1 MIIGIDGS
9 RAFIKKR
16 TGIEE
21 YSYQVIKHLRGKI
34 KNHQVVLYIRYNQ
47 AVDFDLSE
55 NLPAGRQGWKVKK
68 LWAPRF
74 WTQIRL
80 SLEMIFNPVD
90 ILFVPAHTAPLI
102 HPARNALLSKL
113 FSPIRKLVRIFSSQD
128 SNKWRSMANG
138 PKDTIVTIHGLEY
151 EVFPRSYSAW
161 ENFYMRESIKNSCK
175 WANKIIAVSQNTKKD
190 LVKFYKTP
198 EEKITVIYE
207 GYEQNIKYQISNIK
221 INEKIEKPYLLFV
234 GRLEKRKNIVG
245 IIKTFEML
253 KEKYNIPHKLVL
265 VGGKGY
271 GFEEVESEKR
281 KAKSEKDIIITGYVS
296 EEKKW
301 ELLKNADVFLFPTF
315 YEGFGIPVLEAQSV
329 GTPVVAGNNS
339 SIPEISTNYE
349 SGTNIRI
356 RSALLVDPNN
366 HEQIAETTYRLISDE
381 NLKNDIINKG
391 YENVKRFSWEKCASE
406 VAELLE

>member
-1 MIIGIDGS
+1 
-9 RAFIKKR
+9 
-16 TGIEE
+16 
-21 YSYQVIKHLRGKI
+21 
-34 KNHQVVLYIRYNQ
+34 
-47 AVDFDLSE
+47 
-55 NLPAGRQGWKVKK
+55 
-68 LWAPRF
+68 
-74 WTQIRL
+74 
-80 SLEMIFNPVD
+80 
-90 ILFVPAHTAPLI
+90 
-102 HPARNALLSKL
+102 
-113 FSPIRKLVRIFSSQD
+113 
-128 SNKWRSMANG
+128 
-138 PKDTIVTIHGLEY
+138 
-151 EVFPRSYSAW
+151 
-161 ENFYMRESIKNSCK
+161 
-175 WANKIIAVSQNTKKD
+175 
-190 LVKFYKTP
+190 
-198 EEKITVIYE
+198 
-207 GYEQNIKYQISNIK
+207 
-221 INEKIEKPYLLFV
+221 
-234 GRLEKRKNIVG
+234 
-245 IIKTFEML
+245 ML